1 MKVRYSWARAAAIL
15 SEPSETFQRWEAPFF
30 EQPEDQ
36 PAQIPLPELEALA
49 QAKGFQ
55 AGKEEGLESARVEA
69 QDIVQR
75 LSSIAQEMSQPF
87 RSLDA
92 MVTKELA
99 EMAML
104 LAQQIVRREL
114 SIDSKVVADIFT
126 EAMQTLYTL
135 EGEIVIFVNPADVLL
150 IREHAAETLEGKSW
164 KVVEDS
170 ALLPGGCQVKT
181 PTSFVDGSVERQ
193 MEVIFA
199 SLIESSESQAE
210 I

>member
-1 MKVRYSWARAAAIL
+1 MKYSWVRGAAIL
-15 SEPSETFQRWEAPFF
+15 SDPSETFQRWEAPFF

-36 PAQIPLPELEALA
+36 VPQIPLAELEALA

-55 AGKEEGLESARVEA
+55 AGKEEGLESARIEA
-69 QDIVQR
+69 QDIVLR
-75 LSSIAQEMSQPF
+75 MTGIAQEMAQPF

-92 MVTKELA
+92 TVTKELA

-114 SIDSKVVADIFT
+114 SIDSTVVTDIFT

-150 IREHAAETLEGKSW
+150 IRELAAETLEGKSW

-170 ALLPGGCQVKT
+170 ELLPGGCQVKT
-181 PTSFVDGSVERQ
+181 PMSFVDGSVERQ

-199 SLIESSESQAE
+199 NLIESSEGQGE
-210 I
+210 M